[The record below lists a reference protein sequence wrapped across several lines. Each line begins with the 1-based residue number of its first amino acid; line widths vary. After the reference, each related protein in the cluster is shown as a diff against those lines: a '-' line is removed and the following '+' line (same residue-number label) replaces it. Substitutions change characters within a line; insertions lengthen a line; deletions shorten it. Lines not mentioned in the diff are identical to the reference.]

1 MAWSTFFLLLGGVTW
16 AYIIGSACGIVSNL
30 DVDTIEHQQTM
41 DSLNGFMS
49 ARGFEKDLKI
59 KVRAFFNMTKDLA
72 KTDSHKA
79 LISRMSP
86 LLKEEVTAK
95 NCEWIQDVYYLKAF
109 KAGFAVTLL
118 DYLVPG
124 VFMPLE
130 KAGVSDALCVVNRGV
145 ASRGGVVKTAGTFWG
160 EDFILESWDLK
171 NHVDCRALTYVEVL
185 MLTRESFFDCLE
197 GFPTEAE
204 AVRKATVRMA
214 VHRGVLLLARALKDE
229 GLRGADQIDNVE
241 IRDYSKP
248 DVDDERRESV
258 IAWHNFE
265 RGHLGHGRGGGHGG
279 NGHDSL
285 SLVRNKVD
293 ALEEKLDLILARLR
307 VQLPAE

>member
-1 MAWSTFFLLLGGVTW
+1 MAWSTLFLLLGGVTW

-41 DSLNGFMS
+41 DSLNRFMS
-49 ARGFEKDLKI
+49 AQGFEKDLKI
-59 KVRAFFNMTKDLA
+59 KVRAFFNQTKDLA

-95 NCEWIQDVYYLKAF
+95 NCEWIQDVYYLKSF

-124 VFMPLE
+124 VFMPQE

-160 EDFILESWDLK
+160 DDFILESWDLK
-171 NHVDCRALTYVEVL
+171 DHIDCRALTYVEVL
-185 MLTRESFFDCLE
+185 VLTRESFFDCLE
-197 GFPTEAE
+197 GFPAEAE

-214 VHRGVLLLARALKDE
+214 VHRGVLLFARALKDK
-229 GLRGADQIDNVE
+229 GLRGAYQMNNVD
-241 IRDYSKP
+241 IHDYSKP
-248 DVDDERRESV
+248 EAIVEGERRASA
-258 IAWHNFE
+258 IT
-265 RGHLGHGRGGGHGG
+265 GHLFEGGLFGHGHGG
-279 NGHDSL
+279 NHDSHEL
-285 SLVRNKVD
+285 SHVRNKVD
-293 ALEEKLDLILARLR
+293 ALEEKLDLIMARLG
-307 VQLPAE
+307 VQLPAA